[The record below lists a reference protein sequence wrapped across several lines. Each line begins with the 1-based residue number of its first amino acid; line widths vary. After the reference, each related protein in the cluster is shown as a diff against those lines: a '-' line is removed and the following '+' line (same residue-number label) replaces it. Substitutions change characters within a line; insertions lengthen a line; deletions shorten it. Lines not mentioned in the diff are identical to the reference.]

1 MKLSEQIKK
10 LEENGIDTSV
20 FNLEVDGVLL
30 TPLDLNKKIIKFNKV
45 LNNKDDIVYQRYL
58 EVVRAYKFGTYNYK
72 KRKIEFGLDACVRNS
87 FVYEDQLWDVVIT
100 SIRMLTSNDPYL
112 IGVFNSIYTKD
123 RIFELLNKLN
133 DNVYSYEITPKLK
146 NFMKEY
152 LLSEDTKEELRLLKM
167 FYKCYPESDKSTKH
181 EVWKDMRK
189 AFDSVCALFYAI
201 EHHNLPLT
209 KEDLLYELYE
219 LNEKNEIWKAKKILE
234 SYMDKYPSKF

>member
-30 TPLDLNKKIIKFNKV
+30 TPSDLNKKIIKFNKV

-72 KRKIEFGLDACVRNS
+72 KRKIEFGLDAYVRNS
-87 FVYEDQLWDVVIT
+87 FSYDKQLSDVIES
-100 SIRMLTSNDPYL
+100 SIRMLKSNDPYL
-112 IGVFNSIYTKD
+112 IRAFNCIYTKD
-123 RIFELLNKLN
+123 RIFELLNKIN
-133 DNVYSYEITPKLK
+133 DSVYDYEINTRLK
-146 NFMKEY
+146 NFMKAY

-167 FYKCYPESDKSTKH
+167 FYKCCPESNKLTKY
-181 EVWKDMRK
+181 EVWKDMRR
-189 AFDSVCALFYAI
+189 AFDSLCALFYAI
-201 EHHNLPLT
+201 EHYNLPLT

-219 LNEKNEIWKAKKILE
+219 LNKKNEVWKAKKILE